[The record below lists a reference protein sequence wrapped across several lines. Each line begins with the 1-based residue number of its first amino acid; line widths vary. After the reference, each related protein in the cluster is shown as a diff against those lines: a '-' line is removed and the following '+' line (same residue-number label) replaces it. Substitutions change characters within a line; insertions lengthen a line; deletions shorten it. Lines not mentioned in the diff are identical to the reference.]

1 MSLSNATRQTESLG
15 LGGLSLI
22 DVGNVVSLK
31 RKLKMATKRS
41 VNKHPV
47 VEKPSPKADPWTI
60 HVQSKLVELESVK
73 AASDRK
79 WGENR
84 LTTLV
89 SSELREKFWIQNSR
103 IHQAMEAKDQ
113 AKFDSSIAGMIRA
126 YGVLDQWAT
135 EEGLEPA
142 SSIPRIEWEMQNGQT
157 MVIVRTVNEAV
168 AIQTQRQDLSNQH
181 IWSMQEIEVL
191 MADEIVQQMI
201 KIKAL
206 VPTAQVTKFK
216 KLGGETG
223 FDDFENDLT
232 FSDNDTMEYKFNSEQ
247 AERFKNGQN
256 QRDHG

>member
-1 MSLSNATRQTESLG
+1 
-15 LGGLSLI
+15 
-22 DVGNVVSLK
+22 
-31 RKLKMATKRS
+31 MATKRS

-89 SSELREKFWIQNSR
+89 SSELREKFWLQNSR
-103 IHQAMEAKDQ
+103 IHQAMMAKDQ

-142 SSIPRIEWEMQNGQT
+142 SAIPRIEWEMQNGQT

-168 AIQTQRQDLSNQH
+168 AIQTQRQELANQH

-191 MADEIVQQMI
+191 MADEGVQQMI
-201 KIKAL
+201 KLKAL
-206 VPTAQVTKFK
+206 VPTAQLTKFK

-232 FSDNDTMEYKFNSEQ
+232 FSDNDTMEYKFNSKQ

>member
-1 MSLSNATRQTESLG
+1 
-15 LGGLSLI
+15 
-22 DVGNVVSLK
+22 
-31 RKLKMATKRS
+31 MATKAKTRTS
-41 VNKHPV
+41 NKHPV
-47 VEKPSPKADPWTI
+47 VEQPSPKADAWTI

-73 AASDRK
+73 AVSDRK

-89 SSELREKFWIQNSR
+89 SSELREKFWLQNSR
-103 IHQAMEAKDQ
+103 LHQAMESKDW
-113 AKFDSSIAGMIRA
+113 AKFDSSVAGMIRA

-168 AIQTQRQDLSNQH
+168 AIQTQRQDLSNHH
-181 IWSMQEIEVL
+181 IWSMQELEALLADPRMQEV
-191 MADEIVQQMI
+191 I

-206 VPTAQVTKFK
+206 VPTAQLTSFK
-216 KLGGETG
+216 PTSEFKPGGATG

-232 FSDNDTMEYKFNSEQ
+232 FSDNDTMEYKFNSAQ
-247 AERFKNGQN
+247 AERF
-256 QRDHG
+256 RDGSI

>member
-1 MSLSNATRQTESLG
+1 
-15 LGGLSLI
+15 LSLI

-31 RKLKMATKRS
+31 RKLKMATKRTARQ
-41 VNKHPV
+41 HPV
-47 VEKPSPKADPWTI
+47 AETPSPKADAWTI

-89 SSELREKFWIQNSR
+89 SSELREKFWLQNSR
-103 IHQAMEAKDQ
+103 LHQAMESKDW
-113 AKFDSSIAGMIRA
+113 AKFDSSVAGMIRA

-135 EEGLEPA
+135 EDGLEPA
-142 SSIPRIEWEMQNGQT
+142 SAIPRIEWEMQNGQT

-168 AIQTQRQDLSNQH
+168 AIQTQRQDLANHH
-181 IWSMQEIEVL
+181 IWSMQEMEVL
-191 MADEIVQQMI
+191 MADEGVQQLI
-201 KIKAL
+201 KVKAL
-206 VPTAQVTKFK
+206 VPTAQVTNYKH

-232 FSDNDTMEYKFNSEQ
+232 FSDNDTMEYKFNSAQ
-247 AERFKNGQN
+247 AERFKNGSN
-256 QRDHG
+256 

>member
-1 MSLSNATRQTESLG
+1 
-15 LGGLSLI
+15 
-22 DVGNVVSLK
+22 
-31 RKLKMATKRS
+31 MATKRNT
-41 VNKHPV
+41 NKHPV
-47 VEKPSPKADPWTI
+47 VEQPSPKADAWTI

-89 SSELREKFWIQNSR
+89 SSELREKFWLQNSR
-103 IHQAMEAKDQ
+103 LHQAMAAKDQ
-113 AKFDSSIAGMIRA
+113 SKFDSSVAGMIRA
-126 YGVLDQWAT
+126 YGALDQWAT

-168 AIQTQRQDLSNQH
+168 AIQTQRQDLANHH
-181 IWSMQEIEVL
+181 IWSMQELEAL
-191 MADEIVQQMI
+191 LADERMQAVI

-206 VPTAQVTKFK
+206 VPTAQLTSFK
-216 KLGGETG
+216 PTSEFKPGGATG

-232 FSDNDTMEYKFNSEQ
+232 FSDNDTMDYKFNSKQ
-247 AERFKNGQN
+247 AERFKNGSN
-256 QRDHG
+256 

>member
-1 MSLSNATRQTESLG
+1 
-15 LGGLSLI
+15 
-22 DVGNVVSLK
+22 
-31 RKLKMATKRS
+31 MATKRTA
-41 VNKHPV
+41 NKHPV

-84 LTTLV
+84 LNTLV

-103 IHQAMEAKDQ
+103 IHQSMEAKDQ
-113 AKFDSSIAGMIRA
+113 AKFDSSVAGMIRA

-135 EEGLEPA
+135 EEGIDPA